1 MFGQCFHGKASVNMG
16 TDDTVTIT
24 GAPTYTVTDSDYVFD
39 ITENSYWSN
48 AVTTSSMS
56 PSRITLTLPEDEE
69 TYIGGMEVN
78 ELTDTIRKQRRE
90 IEALTDIISE
100 IVETGKFKVDMDLK
114 ERVLQKEFLEKL
126 AGENDED
133 IQT

>member
-1 MFGQCFHGKASVNMG
+1 MG
-16 TDDTVTIT
+16 SSDTVTIT
-24 GAPTYTVTDSDYVFD
+24 SAPTYTVTDSDYVFD

-56 PSRITLTLPEDEE
+56 PSRITLTLPEDEK

-100 IVETGKFKVDMDLK
+100 IVETGEFKVDMDLK

>member
-1 MFGQCFHGKASVNMG
+1 MG
-16 TDDTVTIT
+16 SSDTVTIT
-24 GAPTYTVTDSDYVFD
+24 SAPTYTVTDSDYVFD

-56 PSRITLTLPEDEE
+56 PSRITLTLPADEK

>member
-1 MFGQCFHGKASVNMG
+1 MG

-126 AGENDED
+126 AGENDEN
-133 IQT
+133 I

>member
-1 MFGQCFHGKASVNMG
+1 MG

-100 IVETGKFKVDMDLK
+100 IVETGKFEVDMDLK

>member
-1 MFGQCFHGKASVNMG
+1 MD